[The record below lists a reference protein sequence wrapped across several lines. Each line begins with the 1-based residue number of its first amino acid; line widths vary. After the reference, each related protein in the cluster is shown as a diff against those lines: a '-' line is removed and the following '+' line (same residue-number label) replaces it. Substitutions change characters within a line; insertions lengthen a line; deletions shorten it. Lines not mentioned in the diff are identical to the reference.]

1 MLLIGTYCC
10 KVDAKGRLMLPV
22 SLKKQLE
29 SIWNDGFIIKRSVFQ
44 KCLELYPKSEWSAVM
59 KKVSALNCF
68 VKKNN
73 DFIRRLSAGLKE
85 VEADGQGRLQISK
98 DLIGFASL
106 EKEVTL
112 SCSVNM
118 IEIWNTKHYERIIEK
133 TEEDFADLAE
143 EVMGNKEN
151 DAYLS

>member
-10 KVDAKGRLMLPV
+10 KIDVKGRLMLPV
-22 SLKKQLE
+22 SLRKQLK
-29 SIWNDGFIIKRSVFQ
+29 SIWGDGFIIKRSVFQ
-44 KCLELYPKSEWSAVM
+44 KCLELYPKSEWNAVM
-59 KKVSALNCF
+59 KKVNALNRF

-85 VEADGQGRLQISK
+85 VEADGQGRVQISK
-98 DLIGFASL
+98 DLIGFGSL

-112 SCSVNM
+112 SFSVNM
-118 IEIWNTKHYERIIEK
+118 IEIWNTNDYERVIEK
-133 TEEDFADLAE
+133 TEEDFAELAE